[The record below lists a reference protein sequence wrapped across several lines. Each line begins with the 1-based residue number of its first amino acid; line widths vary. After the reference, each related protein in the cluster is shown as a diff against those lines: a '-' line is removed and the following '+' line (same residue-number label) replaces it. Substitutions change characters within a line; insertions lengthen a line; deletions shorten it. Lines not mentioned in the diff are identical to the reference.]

1 MREVFSMLDD
11 SEIIDL
17 FFMRSERAIT
27 ELSAKYGPLCMKI
40 SMNILSQKQD
50 AEECVNDSYLVAW
63 NTIPPQKPNPLRS
76 YICRIVRN
84 QSINRWRYKNAKKRK
99 SEYDLC
105 LEELEN
111 VLSASGK
118 IDDELNEKT
127 LVSYLEEFLDTLDPV
142 NRMIFIRR
150 FWFMDSYQAIA
161 KRSGLREVTIRV
173 RISRTKRSLKTFLVK
188 KGVII

>member
-1 MREVFSMLDD
+1 MLDD

-118 IDDELNEKT
+118 IDDELNEEA

-161 KRSGLREVTIRV
+161 KMSGLREVTIRV
-173 RISRTKRSLKTFLVK
+173 RISRTKKSLKTFLVK
-188 KGVII
+188 KGVML

>member
-17 FFMRSERAIT
+17 FFKRSERAIT
-27 ELSAKYGPLCMKI
+27 ELSSKYGRLCMTI
-40 SMNILSQKQD
+40 SMNILSQEQD

-118 IDDELNEKT
+118 IDDELNEKA

-150 FWFMDSYQAIA
+150 FWFMDPYQAIA